1 MKREEGGKEIGR
13 GRGERDGAR
22 EGEGE
27 RDFDIRMYGESSSC
41 LDRDISFSCLCSRT
55 RKHEKTE
62 TFFRN

>member
-27 RDFDIRMYGESSSC
+27 RDFDIRMYGEFIMPRS
-41 LDRDISFSCLCSRT
+41 
-55 RKHEKTE
+55 
-62 TFFRN
+62 